1 PCVAGAR
8 DGASAPVQAAAAA
21 AGAHVRA
28 GLEDSVV
35 LPDGAAATS
44 SAQLV
49 ERAVR
54 LGEALG
60 RPPMGPD
67 DARLLIR

>member
-1 PCVAGAR
+1 T
-8 DGASAPVQAAAAA
+8 VQAVAAA
-21 AGAHVRA
+21 AGAHVRT
-28 GLEDSVV
+28 GLEDAAV
-35 LPDGAAATS
+35 LPDGTAASS

-60 RPPMGPD
+60 RTPMAPA